1 MSFQHLPKRRHWII
15 CFVTRILRVK
25 ISLFFFHWCLLLVG
39 GLIGCESKTPV
50 LPPPAPAVVPQVVAK
65 GPVYKVGVVPQWGS
79 ERLFEIWQP
88 LVTYLSD
95 QTGLNLKLEPTFSI
109 PNFEKGFSDGEYDF
123 AYMNPYH
130 FVCAQR
136 DEGYMPLVRD
146 YKRQL
151 TGILVAA
158 NDSDIKSIEQLEGQ
172 RVDFPSPN
180 ALGAS
185 LYMRTLL
192 ARNFN
197 VECVPKF
204 VQTHESVYLNVIS
217 GKAAAGGGVR
227 RTLEAQIPEL
237 QERLR
242 VIYET
247 PGVAPHP
254 LAYHPRVPEEV
265 AAKVKAAI
273 IEMANTEEGRTLL
286 AGIPMTKPGT
296 ATDEDYQPLVD
307 LKLEEFYQVPE

>member
-1 MSFQHLPKRRHWII
+1 M
-15 CFVTRILRVK
+15 K
-25 ISLFFFHWCLLLVG
+25 ISSSYFSWCLLLVG
-39 GLIGCESKTPV
+39 GLIGCESKTPE
-50 LPPPAPAVVPQVVAK
+50 LNPTPPVDVPQVVE
-65 GPVYKVGVVPQWGS
+65 GPVYKIGVVPQWGAD
-79 ERLFEIWQP
+79 RLFEIWQP

-95 QTGLNLKLEPTFSI
+95 ETGLNLKLEPSFSI
-109 PNFEKGFSDGEYDF
+109 PNFEKGFSEGEYDF

-130 FVCAQR
+130 FVCAKR
-136 DEGYMPLVRD
+136 DQGYMPLVRD
-146 YKRQL
+146 YEKQL

-158 NDSDIKSIEQLEGQ
+158 SDSDIKTIEELEGQ

-192 ARNFN
+192 AREFN

-204 VQTHESVYLNVIS
+204 VRTHESVYLNVIS

-227 RTLEAQIPEL
+227 RTLEAQVPEL

-254 LAYHPRVPEEV
+254 IAYHPRVPEEV
-265 AAKVKAAI
+265 VAKVKAAI
-273 IEMANTEEGRTLL
+273 IEMVKSEEGKKLL
-286 AGIPMTKPGT
+286 AGIPMTKPG
-296 ATDEDYQPLVD
+296 AAINEDYQPLVD
-307 LKLEEFYQVPE
+307 LKLEEFYQAPE

>member
-1 MSFQHLPKRRHWII
+1 M
-15 CFVTRILRVK
+15 
-25 ISLFFFHWCLLLVG
+25 
-39 GLIGCESKTPV
+39 GCESQTPV
-50 LPPPAPAVVPQVVAK
+50 LNPPAPATVPKVVTK
-65 GPVYKVGVVPQWGS
+65 GPVYTIGVVPQWGS

-88 LVTYLSD
+88 LVTHLSD

-109 PNFEKGFSDGEYDF
+109 PNFEQGFSEGEYDF

-136 DEGYMPLVRD
+136 DQGYLPLVRD
-146 YKRQL
+146 HKRQL
-151 TGILVAA
+151 TGILVSAK
-158 NDSDIKSIEQLEGQ
+158 DSDIKSIEQLEGQ

-192 ARNFN
+192 AREFN

-217 GKAAAGGGVR
+217 GKAVAGGGVR

-254 LAYHPRVPEEV
+254 LAYHPRVPEHV
-265 AAKVKAAI
+265 AAKVTTAM
-273 IEMANTEEGRTLL
+273 IEMATSEEGKKLL

-296 ATDEDYQPLVD
+296 ATREDYQPLVD
-307 LKLEEFYQVPE
+307 LKLEEFYQAPE

>member
-1 MSFQHLPKRRHWII
+1 MSFQHSPKRRHWII

-25 ISLFFFHWCLLLVG
+25 TCPSYFHWCLLLVG
-39 GLIGCESKTPV
+39 GLIGCESK
-50 LPPPAPAVVPQVVAK
+50 PAVVNPPNPTPTSQVVVE
-65 GPVYKVGVVPQWGS
+65 GPVYTIGVVPQWGS

-88 LVTYLSD
+88 LVNYLSD

-109 PNFEKGFSDGEYDF
+109 PNFEKGFTEGEYDF

-136 DEGYMPLVRD
+136 DEGYMPLIRD
-146 YKRQL
+146 DKRQL

-158 NDSDIKSIEQLEGQ
+158 NDSDIKSVEQLEGQ

-192 ARNFN
+192 ARKFN
-197 VECVPKF
+197 VECVPKY

-227 RTLEAQIPEL
+227 RTLEAQVPEL

-273 IEMANTEEGRTLL
+273 IEMTNSEEGRTLL
-286 AGIPMTKPGT
+286 AGIPMTKPAT
-296 ATDEDYQPLVD
+296 ATDEDYQSLVD
-307 LKLEEFYQVPE
+307 LKLEEFYQAPE